1 MFFKKRTLKKD
12 DDAPVISEVP
22 DLEAVLKQLK
32 RRYKNMVVVELGRS
46 ARHTFAQAVGYAL
59 VGKIPVVVGPASM
72 IDEGWEVVRDNIV
85 GSQLNVKFVVL
96 SGQVDRFPGGDVI
109 KLGAPTE
116 LEGVLKQMMESFGP
130 ACVLAYSEGT

>member
-12 DDAPVISEVP
+12 EVKPVVPAAP
-22 DLEAVLKQLK
+22 DLDVLLKQLK

-59 VGKIPVVVGPASM
+59 VGKIPVVIGPASM
-72 IDEGWEVVRDNIV
+72 IDEGWEVIRDNVV
-85 GSQLNVKFVVL
+85 GSQLNVKFLVT
-96 SGQVDRFPGGDVI
+96 SGQVDRFPEGEVI
-109 KLGAPTE
+109 KVGSPTE
-116 LEGVLKQMMESFGP
+116 LEGVLRQMMESFGP